1 MFLSYFRAAL
11 RLFPGCC
18 FDYIMIFAKRKECFF
33 VILHLCTISTKQCWF
48 IRVFIAQKRHLYSKT
63 QQKATRGRSM
73 KARPTQSRKG
83 VKGQLPLAGSRDS
96 VPCGVWGNAP
106 TVPRATSMP
115 KALNKGAGSEASLP
129 VTLRVR
135 RRAPK
140 LLFPQD
146 SVKNHKKAG
155 RIAPLSGLIRPAY
168 LCCFRLTYAKFFD
181 YNQCNLTPKV
191 WECRTEG
198 FQRAIA
204 DFVCSHCPLVA
215 PAGAKSPA
223 QGCNHS
229 NKYPSITFKVL
240 SAPSRWLRSYPCD
253 AYTPAPISPWRMSY
267 PARKVASTSDP

>member
-63 QQKATRGRSM
+63 QQKATRGKSM

-106 TVPRATSMP
+106 TVPRATIILN
-115 KALNKGAGSEASLP
+115 ALNKGAGSEASLP

-135 RRAPK
+135 RRAPQAALPPRFREEPQK
-140 LLFPQD
+140 SRANRSPFRVDSSCLLMLFSADLCQ
-146 SVKNHKKAG
+146 VF
-155 RIAPLSGLIRPAY
+155 LI
-168 LCCFRLTYAKFFD
+168 
-181 YNQCNLTPKV
+181 
-191 WECRTEG
+191 
-198 FQRAIA
+198 
-204 DFVCSHCPLVA
+204 
-215 PAGAKSPA
+215 
-223 QGCNHS
+223 
-229 NKYPSITFKVL
+229 ITNV
-240 SAPSRWLRSYPCD
+240 
-253 AYTPAPISPWRMSY
+253 T
-267 PARKVASTSDP
+267 